1 MARCV
6 ARHTMT
12 LTLACDHRILYG
24 ADAAQFLARVREL
37 VAGAGRA
44 HAVSGAGASAPAPRC
59 PLPGGHELRP
69 FEPSDA
75 PELFALI
82 ERNRDELA
90 RWLSWAHRK
99 TLKDTLE
106 HIERIRAAE
115 AEQSAVERAIVV
127 EGRIVGTAGLARI
140 DWGNGCAEVGYWLGQ
155 EHQGRGLMTSA
166 VAVLV
171 NHAFDSLQ
179 LNRAE
184 IRTDVL
190 NHRSRAVA
198 ERLGLRYEGTLR
210 QAYRIT
216 SDRYSDDA
224 VYAMLASDP
233 ERRSL
238 ARR

>member
-1 MARCV
+1 V
-6 ARHTMT
+6 SE
-12 LTLACDHRILYG
+12 
-24 ADAAQFLARVREL
+24 AA
-37 VAGAGRA
+37 
-44 HAVSGAGASAPAPRC
+44 ASAPAPPPPRFA
-59 PLPGGHELRP
+59 LPGGHELRP
-69 FEPSDA
+69 FEPSHA
-75 PELFALI
+75 PELFAVT

-90 RWLSWAHRK
+90 RWLSWAQRR

-106 HIERIRAAE
+106 RIERIRAAE
-115 AEQSAVERAIVV
+115 AEQGALDRAIVV
-127 EGRIVGTAGLARI
+127 EGRIAGAVGLASI
-140 DWGNGCAEVGYWLGQ
+140 DWGNRSAEVGYWLGS
-155 EHQGRGLMTSA
+155 EHQGRGLMTAA

-171 NHAFDSLQ
+171 EHAFDSLQ

-184 IRTDVL
+184 IHTDVL

-198 ERLGLRYEGTLR
+198 ERLGFRYEGTLR

-216 SDRYSDDA
+216 DDRYSDDA